1 MKYIKAYESL
11 NKIQQP
17 FFLRND
23 KLYISD
29 EVEHLV
35 TPTYSQL
42 KIKYPNL
49 EKYRIN
55 NIIQGNINFY
65 NNTKNEKGYR
75 INRQINTLYSTTYG
89 IGYAMNIIILLGNQ
103 QSNDSGQFQYYI
115 AGNSGDSEMHGK
127 NMIRATREC
136 NLNFMIKLYPIVKY
150 IKNFYKKLKNKEAFF
165 DIIKNEVI
173 KNPSI
178 SKYGIPEELQEELG
192 HYELAQKY
200 NLL

>member
-1 MKYIKAYESL
+1 MT
-11 NKIQQP
+11 
-17 FFLRND
+17 LRND

-29 EVEHLV
+29 EVAHLV

>member
-1 MKYIKAYESL
+1 
-11 NKIQQP
+11 
-17 FFLRND
+17 
-23 KLYISD
+23 
-29 EVEHLV
+29 
-35 TPTYSQL
+35 
-42 KIKYPNL
+42 
-49 EKYRIN
+49 
-55 NIIQGNINFY
+55 
-65 NNTKNEKGYR
+65 
-75 INRQINTLYSTTYG
+75 
-89 IGYAMNIIILLGNQ
+89 
-103 QSNDSGQFQYYI
+103 
-115 AGNSGDSEMHGK
+115 
-127 NMIRATREC
+127 MIRATREC

>member
-29 EVEHLV
+29 EVAHLV